1 MITDWLIPTSIIPDL
16 VAENSDWEDLN
27 PADNVLQFPLITK
40 EDLNHVAMHDLAYT
54 SKAGDVL
61 IFSGINVPAYTSIQ
75 GIEVTLDIRRR
86 SRITDYVLQ
95 FYLGN
100 VAVSENMATQDAS
113 RPNQS
118 TYGSS
123 TTNWNIDPS
132 VNLQDPTFNLRLQV
146 GPHPSMPSR
155 DPAIIDKV
163 AVRIT
168 YS

>member
-1 MITDWLIPTSIIPDL
+1 MITDWLIPSSIIPDL

-40 EDLNHVAMHDLAYT
+40 EDLNHIAVHDLAYT
-54 SKAGDVL
+54 SKAGDIL
-61 IFSGINVPAYTSIQ
+61 IFSGLAIPAYTTIT
-75 GIEVTLDIRRR
+75 GIEVMLDIRRR

-100 VAVSENMATQDAS
+100 DAVSDNMAEAEPS

-118 TYGSS
+118 VYGSN
-123 TTNWNIDPS
+123 TYNWSIDPS
-132 VNLQDPTFNLRLQV
+132 VNLQDPNFNLRLQV
-146 GPHPSMPSR
+146 GPHPQYPSK